1 MSSSTLGFL
10 VRRSSAASLLVFIV
24 LIFTFFIIPQ
34 APVDP
39 TLVLQ
44 DPRLTGEQ
52 REAMRSAYGLDRPLA
67 AQYLSWLRAVVFDA
81 DWGISYVHS
90 RPVAEVIADYAMPT
104 LLLAGAGLLIQ
115 FGVGLLAGV
124 AAARHVGT
132 SRDHLIRLT
141 AMVLYS
147 LPVFWT
153 GLMALLLFSY
163 NWSLFPPGHLRS
175 IDAASLSPIARAID
189 LLHHLALPALVL
201 GLAAA
206 GGTARFTRN
215 SLLEELGQDYIRTA
229 RAKGLSESRIV
240 WVHALKNAAAPILQ
254 LFGLSLPLLL
264 SGALVVEV
272 VFSWPGLGRLT
283 FDSILSRDYPVVLAT
298 TALTGVLVVIGNLVA
313 DLLHGVTDP
322 RVRQ

>member
-1 MSSSTLGFL
+1 MLGFL
-10 VRRSSAASLLVFIV
+10 VRRSAAAALLIFVV
-24 LIFTFFIIPQ
+24 LSFTFFFIHL
-34 APVDP
+34 APGDP

-44 DPRLTGEQ
+44 DPRLTSDQ
-52 REAMRSAYGLDRPLA
+52 REAMRSSYGLDRSLP
-67 AQYLSWLRAVVFDA
+67 AQYLSWLEAIILEA
-81 DWGISYVHS
+81 DWGISYVHA
-90 RPVAEVIADYAMPT
+90 RPVTEVIAEYALPT
-104 LLLAGAGLLIQ
+104 LLLTTAGLLIQ
-115 FGVGLLAGV
+115 FGVGLLAGIS
-124 AAARHVGT
+124 AARHAGT

-153 GLMALLLFSY
+153 GLMALLVFSY
-163 NWSLFPPGHLRS
+163 NWSLFPPGHLQS
-175 IDAASLSPIARAID
+175 IDAASLSPMGRTLD
-189 LLHHLALPALVL
+189 LLHHLVLPALVL

-206 GGTARFTRN
+206 GGTARFARN

-229 RAKGLSESRIV
+229 RAKGLTETRVV
-240 WVHALKNAAAPILQ
+240 WIHALRNAATPILQ

-272 VFSWPGLGRLT
+272 VFSWPVLGRLT

-298 TALTGVLVVIGNLVA
+298 TALTGVLVVFGNLLA
-313 DLLHGVTDP
+313 DVLQGVMDP

>member
-1 MSSSTLGFL
+1 MLGFL
-10 VRRSSAASLLVFIV
+10 VRRSAAAALLIFVV
-24 LIFTFFIIPQ
+24 LSFTFFFIHL
-34 APVDP
+34 APGDP

-44 DPRLTGEQ
+44 DPRLTSEQ
-52 REAMRSAYGLDRPLA
+52 REAMRSSYGLDRSLPV
-67 AQYLSWLRAVVFDA
+67 QYLSWLEAVILEA
-81 DWGISYVHS
+81 DWGISYVHA
-90 RPVAEVIADYAMPT
+90 RPVTEVIAEYALPT
-104 LLLAGAGLLIQ
+104 LLLTTAGLLIQ

-124 AAARHVGT
+124 SAARYAGT

-153 GLMALLLFSY
+153 GLMALLVFSY
-163 NWSLFPPGHLRS
+163 NWSVFPPGHLQS
-175 IDAASLSPIARAID
+175 IDAASLSPMGRTLDI
-189 LLHHLALPALVL
+189 LHHLMLPALVL

-206 GGTARFTRN
+206 GGTARFARN

-229 RAKGLSESRIV
+229 RAKGLTETRVV
-240 WVHALKNAAAPILQ
+240 WIHALRNAATPILQ

-298 TALTGVLVVIGNLVA
+298 TALTGVLVVFGNLLA
-313 DLLHGVTDP
+313 DVLQGVMDP

>member
-1 MSSSTLGFL
+1 MLGFL
-10 VRRSSAASLLVFIV
+10 LRRSAAAALLIFIV
-24 LIFTFFIIPQ
+24 LSFTFFFIHL
-34 APVDP
+34 APGDP

-44 DPRLTGEQ
+44 DPRLTNEQ
-52 REAMRSAYGLDRPLA
+52 REAMRNAYGLDRPMA
-67 AQYLSWLRAVVFDA
+67 TQYLSWLQAVVLEG
-81 DWGISYVHS
+81 DWGISYVYS
-90 RPVAEVIADYAMPT
+90 RPVSEVIGEYAMPT
-104 LLLAGAGLLIQ
+104 LLLTSAGLLVQ

-124 AAARHVGT
+124 AAARRAGT
-132 SRDHLIRLT
+132 LHDHLIRLT
-141 AMVLYS
+141 SLVFYA

-163 NWSLFPPGHLRS
+163 TWSLFPPGHLQS
-175 IDAASLSPIARAID
+175 FDAASLSPLERALDI
-189 LLHHLALPALVL
+189 LHHLTLPALVL

-215 SLLEELGQDYIRTA
+215 SLLEELGQDYIRSA
-229 RAKGLSESRIV
+229 RAKGLSEARIV
-240 WVHALKNAAAPILQ
+240 WVHALRNAAAPILQ

-283 FDSILSRDYPVVLAT
+283 YDSILSRDYPVVLAT
-298 TALTGVLVVIGNLVA
+298 TALAGALVVVGNLVA
-313 DLLHGVTDP
+313 DVLHGVADP